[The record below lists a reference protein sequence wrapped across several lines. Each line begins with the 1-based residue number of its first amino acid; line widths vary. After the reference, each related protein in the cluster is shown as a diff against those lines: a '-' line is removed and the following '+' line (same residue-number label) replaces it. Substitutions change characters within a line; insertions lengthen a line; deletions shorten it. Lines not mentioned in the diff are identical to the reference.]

1 MRVVTAAEMRE
12 MDRKAIEDYGIPGV
26 VLMENAG
33 RHVVETVV
41 HVLGDVRGK
50 VAAVIAGK
58 GNNGGDGF
66 VVARHLKN
74 MGAEVRVYLLAG
86 VDEIKGDARVN
97 LDVWLKMG
105 GKISNPL
112 REGMELLPG
121 ELARAH
127 VIIDALYGTGFK
139 GAVRENVIPVVEAV
153 NSSPAPVI
161 AVDIPSG
168 LEADTGLA
176 GGSCIRAS
184 HTVTFGLPKIGLVT
198 GYGPEFTGRMHVADI
213 SIPAEILQG
222 GEIELIT
229 GDKIKN
235 ILPRRSA
242 VAHKGNFG
250 HALVVGGSPGMSG
263 AVCLAA
269 RACARTG
276 AGLVT
281 AAVPRGLHPAAEIKL
296 TEVMTMP
303 LPETVDGFL
312 SSQAAG
318 VINDLSAGKD
328 VLAIGPGLGT
338 NDETVKVVVE
348 VLREAEVPCVIDADG
363 INAVARSGF
372 RLREMQA
379 NAVITPHPGE
389 MARLMGCSTAEV
401 QADRPGNARR
411 VAGESGAV
419 VVLKGAGT
427 VVAVPGGKAY
437 INSTGNPGM
446 ASGGS
451 GDVLTGII
459 AGLLAQGLTP
469 ENAAVAGVYL
479 HGLAGDRVAAAN
491 GMAGLLAGDMI
502 EALPGVIESIKT
514 PA

>member
-12 MDRKAIEDYGIPGV
+12 MDRTAIEDYGIPGV

-33 RHVVETVV
+33 RHVVQTVV
-41 HVLGDVRGK
+41 RVLGDVRGR

-74 MGAEVRVYLLAG
+74 MGAEVLVFLLAG
-86 VDEIKGDARVN
+86 IEDIKGDARVN

-105 GKISNPL
+105 GQVVNPL
-112 REGMELLPG
+112 QENIDLPG
-121 ELARAH
+121 ELERVH

-139 GAVRENVIPVVEAV
+139 GEIRENVVPLVEAV
-153 NSSPAPVI
+153 NAASAPVV

-168 LEADTGLA
+168 LEADTGYA
-176 GGSCIRAS
+176 GGPCIKAD
-184 HTVTFGLPKIGLVT
+184 HTVTFALPKIGLVT
-198 GYGPEFTGRMHVADI
+198 GYGPEFTGRLHVADI
-213 SIPAEILQG
+213 SIPREVLEG
-222 GEIELIT
+222 GQVELIT
-229 GDKIKN
+229 GSRVKD

-242 VAHKGNFG
+242 AAHKGNFG

-269 RACARTG
+269 LACARSG

-281 AAVPRGLHPAAEIKL
+281 AAVPRGLHPVVEIKL
-296 TEVMTMP
+296 TEIMSMP

-312 SSQAAG
+312 SARAG
-318 VINDLSAGKD
+318 EVISDLSADKS

-338 NDETVKVVVE
+338 AGETVQLTVE
-348 VLREAEVPCVIDADG
+348 VLRECSVPCVIDADG
-363 INAVARSGF
+363 INAIARSGF
-372 RLREMQA
+372 RLRDMTCG
-379 NAVITPHPGE
+379 AVITPHPGE
-389 MARLMGCSTAEV
+389 MARLAGCTTAEV
-401 QADRPGNARR
+401 QSDRLGVARR
-411 VAGESGAV
+411 VAEESGAV

-427 VVAVPGGKAY
+427 IVVVPGGKAY
-437 INSTGNPGM
+437 INTTGNPGM

-459 AGLLAQGLTP
+459 AGLAAQGVPL
-469 ENAAVAGVYL
+469 EDAAVAGVYL
-479 HGLAGDRVAAAN
+479 HGLAGDRAAAEKSR
-491 GMAGLLAGDMI
+491 AGLLAGDII
-502 EALPGVIESIKT
+502 EALPGVLST
-514 PA
+514 G